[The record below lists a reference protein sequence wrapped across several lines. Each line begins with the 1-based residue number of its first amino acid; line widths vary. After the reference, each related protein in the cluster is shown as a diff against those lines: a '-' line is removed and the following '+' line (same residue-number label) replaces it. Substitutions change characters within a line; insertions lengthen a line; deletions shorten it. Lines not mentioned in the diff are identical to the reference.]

1 MWCGKAI
8 CRRLSLLKLRLKSMI
23 RFILA
28 RGPVKNRLQVF
39 PAGLLLF
46 FSIFLIP
53 FTKTLADPVT
63 QGDKERYFS
72 AVAGTASQPD
82 TISWDAKRGGTI
94 FRVELA
100 GTDKD
105 QFEIMSSGENH
116 AVVVFNP
123 SKGNVGIARA
133 VLRAKSATGRT
144 VHRSEE
150 QTSELQSLMRNSYA
164 VFCLK

>member
-53 FTKTLADPVT
+53 FTKTLADLVT
-63 QGDKERYFS
+63 QCDKERYFS
-72 AVAGTASQPD
+72 AVAGTASQP
-82 TISWDAKRGGTI
+82 S
-94 FRVELA
+94 
-100 GTDKD
+100 
-105 QFEIMSSGENH
+105 
-116 AVVVFNP
+116 
-123 SKGNVGIARA
+123 
-133 VLRAKSATGRT
+133 
-144 VHRSEE
+144 SEE
-150 QTSELQSLMRNSYA
+150 HTSELQSLMRTSYD
-164 VFCLK
+164 VFC